1 MPVASGHLIFYLDR
15 VVSGA
20 GGSQHC
26 SGACFV
32 QGSERMIMKV
42 TVENQSSVKKV
53 MHIEVPEA
61 DVIRALDDAYKT
73 LKKTA
78 KVKGFRPGK
87 TPRGVLERLYKKDV
101 NADVTGKLIQDA
113 YVDALKETEL
123 KVVGSPTVD
132 PPELPAT
139 GDYCFDAAVEVQ
151 PEIADIDFTGLK
163 LKKTLYQAS
172 DEEVE
177 VQIQMM
183 QKNLAKRE
191 PIDEER
197 PARADD
203 FVQVDYEGFKDGK
216 PFEET
221 KKTENFVIKLGDG
234 HISEDFDKGVIGMN
248 PGEEKE
254 VTASFPDDYF
264 NKKLAGHTVDFKVKL
279 NEIRKEVLPEIDDE
293 MAKQLG
299 PFTTLD
305 EVREKIRENL
315 TQGYDKRIEQE
326 LNEQIFSQILEKV
339 EFEVPDVMVDYEL
352 NGIIADAERSFS
364 YHNKTF
370 EEAGISRESLA
381 EKYRGTAE
389 KQVRRQLILGQII
402 QQEKMELAEED
413 LEKGFE
419 EMAASYNQ
427 PVDVVKGIYGNS
439 GDKLELFKH
448 ALLEKQAIKLIMER
462 NEIESVEPEKA
473 APEA

>member
-1 MPVASGHLIFYLDR
+1 
-15 VVSGA
+15 
-20 GGSQHC
+20 
-26 SGACFV
+26 
-32 QGSERMIMKV
+32 MKV
-42 TVENQSSVKKV
+42 TVEDRSSVKKV
-53 MHIEVPEA
+53 LHIEIPEA
-61 DVIRALDDAYKT
+61 DVKHALDEAYQT

-113 YVDALKETEL
+113 YVDALKETKL

-132 PPELPAT
+132 PPELAGT
-139 GDYCFDAAVEVQ
+139 GDYSFDAEVEVQ
-151 PEIADIDFTGLK
+151 PEIADIGFENLK
-163 LKKTLYQAS
+163 LKKTLYKAS
-172 DEEVE
+172 DEEVD

-191 PIDEER
+191 PIDEAR
-197 PARADD
+197 PAQNGD

-216 PFEET
+216 PFEDT
-221 KKTENFVIKLGDG
+221 KKTENFVIKLGDA
-234 HISEDFDKGVIGMN
+234 HIAEDFDKGVVGMN
-248 PGEEKE
+248 PGDKKE
-254 VTASFPDDYF
+254 ITVSFPEDYF

-305 EVREKIRENL
+305 EVRDKIKENL
-315 TQGYDKRIEQE
+315 AQGYDKRIEQE
-326 LNEQIFSQILEKV
+326 LNEQIFSQILETTD
-339 EFEVPDVMVDYEL
+339 FEVPDVMVEYEL
-352 NGIIADAERSFS
+352 NSIIADAERSFS

-370 EEAGISRESLA
+370 EEAGISRESLT
-381 EKYRGTAE
+381 EKYRDTAE
-389 KQVRRQLILGQII
+389 KQVRRQLILGKII
-402 QQEKMELAEED
+402 QQEKMELADAD

-427 PVDVVKGIYGNS
+427 PVDVIKGFYGNS

-462 NEIESVEPEKA
+462 NEIESVEPEKE

>member
-1 MPVASGHLIFYLDR
+1 
-15 VVSGA
+15 
-20 GGSQHC
+20 
-26 SGACFV
+26 
-32 QGSERMIMKV
+32 MKV
-42 TVENQSSVKKV
+42 TVEDRSSVKKV
-53 MHIEVPEA
+53 LHIEIPEA
-61 DVIRALDDAYKT
+61 DVTRALDEAYQT

-87 TPRGVLERLYKKDV
+87 TPRGVLERLYRKDV
-101 NADVTGKLIQDA
+101 NADVAGKLIQDA

-123 KVVGSPTVD
+123 KVVGSPSVD
-132 PPELPAT
+132 PPDLAGK
-139 GDYCFDAAVEVQ
+139 GDYCFDAEVEVH
-151 PEIADIDFTGLK
+151 PEIADIGFTNLK
-163 LKKTLYQAS
+163 LKKTLYKAG
-172 DEEVE
+172 DEEVD

-191 PIDEER
+191 PIDEQR
-197 PARADD
+197 PAQNGD
-203 FVQVDYEGFKDGK
+203 FVQVDYEGFKDQK

-221 KKTENFVIKLGDG
+221 KKTENFVIKLGDA
-234 HISEDFDKGVIGMN
+234 HIADDFDKGVVGMN
-248 PGEEKE
+248 PGDEKE
-254 VTASFPDDYF
+254 ITVSFPDDYF

-305 EVREKIRENL
+305 EVRDKIRENL

-326 LNEQIFSQILEKV
+326 LNEQIFSQILETT
-339 EFEVPDVMVDYEL
+339 EFEVPDVMVEYEL
-352 NGIIADAERSFS
+352 NSIIADAERSFS

-381 EKYRGTAE
+381 EKYRDTAV
-389 KQVRRQLILGQII
+389 KQVRRQLILGKII
-402 QQEKMELAEED
+402 QQEKMELADED

-419 EMAASYNQ
+419 EMAATYDQ
-427 PVDVVKGIYGNS
+427 PVDVIKGFYGNS

-462 NEIESVEPEKA
+462 NEIESVEPEKE

>member
-1 MPVASGHLIFYLDR
+1 
-15 VVSGA
+15 
-20 GGSQHC
+20 
-26 SGACFV
+26 
-32 QGSERMIMKV
+32 MKV
-42 TVENQSSVKKV
+42 TVEDRSSVKKV
-53 MHIEVPEA
+53 LHIEIPEA
-61 DVIRALDDAYKT
+61 DVTRALDEAYQT

-101 NADVTGKLIQDA
+101 NADVAGKLIQDA

-123 KVVGSPTVD
+123 KVVGSPSVD
-132 PPELPAT
+132 PPDLAGK
-139 GDYCFDAAVEVQ
+139 GDYCFDAEVEVH
-151 PEIADIDFTGLK
+151 PEIADIGFTNLK
-163 LKKTLYQAS
+163 LKKTLYKAG
-172 DEEVE
+172 DEEVD

-191 PIDEER
+191 PIDEQR
-197 PARADD
+197 PAQNGD
-203 FVQVDYEGFKDGK
+203 FVQVDYEGFKDEK

-221 KKTENFVIKLGDG
+221 KKTENFVIKLGDA
-234 HISEDFDKGVIGMN
+234 HIADDFDKGVVGMN
-248 PGEEKE
+248 PGDEKE
-254 VTASFPDDYF
+254 ITVSFSDDYF

-305 EVREKIRENL
+305 EVRDKIRENL

-326 LNEQIFSQILEKV
+326 LNEQIFSQILETT
-339 EFEVPDVMVDYEL
+339 EFEVPEVMVQNEL
-352 NGIIADAERSFS
+352 NSIIADAERSFS

-381 EKYRGTAE
+381 EKYRDTAE
-389 KQVRRQLILGQII
+389 KQVRRQLILGKII
-402 QQEKMELAEED
+402 QQEKMELADED

-419 EMAASYNQ
+419 EMAATYDQ
-427 PVDVVKGIYGNS
+427 PVDVIKGFYGNS

-462 NEIESVEPEKA
+462 NEIESVEPQKE
-473 APEA
+473 APEKSE

>member
-1 MPVASGHLIFYLDR
+1 
-15 VVSGA
+15 
-20 GGSQHC
+20 
-26 SGACFV
+26 
-32 QGSERMIMKV
+32 MKV
-42 TVENQSSVKKV
+42 TVEDRSSVKKV
-53 MHIEVPEA
+53 LHIEVPEA
-61 DVIRALDDAYKT
+61 DVKRALDEAYQT

-113 YVDALKETEL
+113 YVDALKETKL

-132 PPELPAT
+132 PPELAGT
-139 GDYCFDAAVEVQ
+139 GDYGFDAEVEVH
-151 PEIADIDFTGLK
+151 PEIADIGFTNLK
-163 LKKTLYQAS
+163 LKKTLYKAS
-172 DEEVE
+172 DEEVD

-191 PIDEER
+191 PIDEAR
-197 PARADD
+197 PAQNSD

-216 PFEET
+216 PFEDT
-221 KKTENFVIKLGDG
+221 KKTENFVIKLGDA
-234 HISEDFDKGVIGMN
+234 HIAEDFDKGVVGMN
-248 PGEEKE
+248 PGDEKE
-254 VTASFPDDYF
+254 ITVSFPDDYF

-305 EVREKIRENL
+305 EVRDKIKENL

-326 LNEQIFSQILEKV
+326 LNEQIFGQILEKTD
-339 EFEVPDVMVDYEL
+339 FEVPDVMVEYEL
-352 NGIIADAERSFS
+352 NSIIADAERSFS

-381 EKYRGTAE
+381 EKYRDTAE
-389 KQVRRQLILGQII
+389 KQVRRQLILGKII
-402 QQEKMELAEED
+402 QQEKMELADAD

-419 EMAASYNQ
+419 EMAATYNQ
-427 PVDVVKGIYGNS
+427 PVDVIKGFYGNS

-462 NEIESVEPEKA
+462 NEIESVEPEKE
-473 APEA
+473 APEAS

>member
-1 MPVASGHLIFYLDR
+1 
-15 VVSGA
+15 
-20 GGSQHC
+20 
-26 SGACFV
+26 
-32 QGSERMIMKV
+32 MKV
-42 TVENQSSVKKV
+42 TVEDRSSVKK
-53 MHIEVPEA
+53 MLHIEIPEA
-61 DVIRALDDAYKT
+61 DVKRALDEAYQT

-87 TPRGVLERLYKKDV
+87 TPRGVLERLYRKDV

-113 YVDALKETEL
+113 YVDALKETKL
-123 KVVGSPTVD
+123 KVVGSPTLD
-132 PPELPAT
+132 PPDLAGT
-139 GDYCFDAAVEVQ
+139 GDYCFDAEVEVH
-151 PEIADIDFTGLK
+151 PEIADIGFENLK
-163 LKKTLYQAS
+163 LKKTLYEAS
-172 DEEVE
+172 DEEVD

-197 PARADD
+197 PAQNGD

-216 PFEET
+216 PFEDT
-221 KKTENFVIKLGDG
+221 KKTENFVIKLGDA
-234 HISEDFDKGVIGMN
+234 HIAEDFDKGVVGMN
-248 PGEEKE
+248 PGDEKE
-254 VTASFPDDYF
+254 ITVSFPEDYF

-305 EVREKIRENL
+305 EVRDKIRENL

-326 LNEQIFSQILEKV
+326 LNEQIFSQILETTD
-339 EFEVPDVMVDYEL
+339 FEVPDVMVEYEL
-352 NGIIADAERSFS
+352 NSIIADAERSFS

-370 EEAGISRESLA
+370 EEAGITRESLT
-381 EKYRGTAE
+381 EKYRDTAE
-389 KQVRRQLILGQII
+389 KQVRRQLILGKII
-402 QQEKMELAEED
+402 QQEKMELADAD

-419 EMAASYNQ
+419 EMAATYNQ
-427 PVDVVKGIYGNS
+427 PVDVIKGFYGNS

-462 NEIESVEPEKA
+462 NEIESVEPEKE
-473 APEA
+473 APEASE

>member
-1 MPVASGHLIFYLDR
+1 MN
-15 VVSGA
+15 
-20 GGSQHC
+20 
-26 SGACFV
+26 
-32 QGSERMIMKV
+32 MKV
-42 TVENQSSVKKV
+42 TVEDRSSVKKV
-53 MHIEVPEA
+53 LHIEIPEA
-61 DVIRALDDAYKT
+61 DVTRALDDAYQT

-123 KVVGSPTVD
+123 KVVGSPVVD
-132 PPELPAT
+132 PPELAGK
-139 GDYCFDAAVEVQ
+139 GDYRFDAEVEVH
-151 PEIADIDFTGLK
+151 PEIAEIGFTNLK
-163 LKKTLYQAS
+163 LKKTLYKAS
-172 DEEVE
+172 DEEVD

-191 PIDEER
+191 PIDEQR
-197 PARADD
+197 PAQTGD
-203 FVQVDYEGFKDGK
+203 FAQVDYEGFKDGK
-216 PFEET
+216 PFEDT
-221 KKTENFVIKLGDG
+221 KKTENFVIKLGDA
-234 HISEDFDKGVIGMN
+234 HIAEDFDKGVVGMN
-248 PGEEKE
+248 PGDEKE
-254 VTASFPDDYF
+254 ITVSFPDDYF

-305 EVREKIRENL
+305 EVRDKIKENL

-326 LNEQIFSQILEKV
+326 LNEQIFGQILEKTD
-339 EFEVPDVMVDYEL
+339 FEVPDVMVEYEL
-352 NGIIADAERSFS
+352 NSIIADAERSFS

-381 EKYRGTAE
+381 EKYRDTAE
-389 KQVRRQLILGQII
+389 KQVRRQLILGKII
-402 QQEKMELAEED
+402 QQEKMELADAD

-419 EMAASYNQ
+419 EMAATYNQ
-427 PVDVVKGIYGNS
+427 PVDVIKGFYGNS

-462 NEIESVEPEKA
+462 NEIESVEPEKE
-473 APEA
+473 APEAS

>member
-1 MPVASGHLIFYLDR
+1 
-15 VVSGA
+15 
-20 GGSQHC
+20 
-26 SGACFV
+26 
-32 QGSERMIMKV
+32 MKV
-42 TVENQSSVKKV
+42 TVEDRSTVKKLL
-53 MHIEVPEA
+53 HIEVPEA
-61 DVIRALDDAYKT
+61 DVKRALDEAYQS

-113 YVDALKETEL
+113 YVDALKETKL
-123 KVVGSPTVD
+123 KVVGSPSVD
-132 PPELPAT
+132 PPELTAT
-139 GDYCFDAAVEVQ
+139 GDYCFDAEVEVH
-151 PEIADIDFTGLK
+151 PEIADIGFTNLK
-163 LKKTLYQAS
+163 LKKTLYKAS
-172 DEEVE
+172 DEEVD

-191 PIDEER
+191 PIDEAR
-197 PARADD
+197 PAQNGD
-203 FVQVDYEGFKDGK
+203 FVQVDYEGFKGGK
-216 PFEET
+216 PFEDT
-221 KKTENFVIKLGDG
+221 KKTENFVIKLGDA
-234 HISEDFDKGVIGMN
+234 HIAEDFDKGVVGMN
-248 PGEEKE
+248 PGDEKE
-254 VTASFPDDYF
+254 ITVSFPEDYF

-305 EVREKIRENL
+305 EVRDKIKENL

-326 LNEQIFSQILEKV
+326 LNEQIFSQILETTD
-339 EFEVPDVMVDYEL
+339 FEVPDVMVEYEL
-352 NGIIADAERSFS
+352 NSIIADAERSFS

-381 EKYRGTAE
+381 EKYRDTAE
-389 KQVRRQLILGQII
+389 KQVRRQLILGKII
-402 QQEKMELAEED
+402 EQEKMELADED

-419 EMAASYNQ
+419 EMAATYNQ
-427 PVDVVKGIYGNS
+427 PVDVIKGFYGNS
-439 GDKLELFKH
+439 GDKLALFKH

-462 NEIESVEPEKA
+462 NEIESVEPEKE
-473 APEA
+473 APEASK

>member
-1 MPVASGHLIFYLDR
+1 
-15 VVSGA
+15 
-20 GGSQHC
+20 
-26 SGACFV
+26 
-32 QGSERMIMKV
+32 MKV
-42 TVENQSSVKKV
+42 TVEDRSSVKKV
-53 MHIEVPEA
+53 LHIEIPEA
-61 DVIRALDDAYKT
+61 DVKHALDEAYQT

-113 YVDALKETEL
+113 YVDALKETKL

-132 PPELPAT
+132 PPELAGT
-139 GDYCFDAAVEVQ
+139 GDYSFDAEVEVQ
-151 PEIADIDFTGLK
+151 PEIADIGFENLK
-163 LKKTLYQAS
+163 LKKTLYKAS
-172 DEEVE
+172 DEEVD

-191 PIDEER
+191 PIDEAR
-197 PARADD
+197 PTQNGD

-221 KKTENFVIKLGDG
+221 KKTENFVIKLGDA
-234 HISEDFDKGVIGMN
+234 HIAEDFDKGVVGMN
-248 PGEEKE
+248 PGDEKE
-254 VTASFPDDYF
+254 ITVSFPEDYF

-305 EVREKIRENL
+305 EVRDKIKENL
-315 TQGYDKRIEQE
+315 AQGYDKRIEQE
-326 LNEQIFSQILEKV
+326 LNEQIFSQILETTD
-339 EFEVPDVMVDYEL
+339 FEVPDVMVEYEL
-352 NGIIADAERSFS
+352 NSIIADAERSFS

-370 EEAGISRESLA
+370 EEAGISRESLT
-381 EKYRGTAE
+381 EKYRDTAE
-389 KQVRRQLILGQII
+389 KQVRRQLILGKII
-402 QQEKMELAEED
+402 QQEKMELADAD

-419 EMAASYNQ
+419 EMAVTYNQ
-427 PVDVVKGIYGNS
+427 PVDVIKGFYGNS

-462 NEIESVEPEKA
+462 NEIESVEPEKE

>member
-1 MPVASGHLIFYLDR
+1 
-15 VVSGA
+15 
-20 GGSQHC
+20 
-26 SGACFV
+26 
-32 QGSERMIMKV
+32 MKV
-42 TVENQSSVKKV
+42 TVEDRSSVKKV
-53 MHIEVPEA
+53 LHIEIPEA
-61 DVIRALDDAYKT
+61 DVTRALDEAYQT

-87 TPRGVLERLYKKDV
+87 TPRGVLERLYRKDV
-101 NADVTGKLIQDA
+101 NADVAGKLIQDA

-123 KVVGSPTVD
+123 KVVGSPSVD
-132 PPELPAT
+132 PPDLAGK
-139 GDYCFDAAVEVQ
+139 GDYCFDAEVEVH
-151 PEIADIDFTGLK
+151 PEIADIGFTNLK
-163 LKKTLYQAS
+163 LKKTLYKAG
-172 DEEVE
+172 DEEVD

-191 PIDEER
+191 PIDEQR
-197 PARADD
+197 PAQNGD
-203 FVQVDYEGFKDGK
+203 FVQVDYEGFKDEK

-221 KKTENFVIKLGDG
+221 KKTENFVIKLGDA
-234 HISEDFDKGVIGMN
+234 HIADDFDKGVVGMN
-248 PGEEKE
+248 PGDEKE
-254 VTASFPDDYF
+254 VTVSFPDDYF

-279 NEIRKEVLPEIDDE
+279 NEIRKEVLPDIDDE

-305 EVREKIRENL
+305 EVRDKIRENL

-326 LNEQIFSQILEKV
+326 LNEQIFSQILETT
-339 EFEVPDVMVDYEL
+339 EFEVPDVMVEYEL
-352 NGIIADAERSFS
+352 NSIIADAERSFS

-381 EKYRGTAE
+381 EKYRDTAE
-389 KQVRRQLILGQII
+389 KQVRRQLILGKII
-402 QQEKMELAEED
+402 QQEKMELADED

-419 EMAASYNQ
+419 EMAATYDQ
-427 PVDVVKGIYGNS
+427 PVDVIKGFYGNS

-462 NEIESVEPEKA
+462 NEIESVEPEKE

>member
-1 MPVASGHLIFYLDR
+1 
-15 VVSGA
+15 
-20 GGSQHC
+20 
-26 SGACFV
+26 
-32 QGSERMIMKV
+32 MKV
-42 TVENQSSVKKV
+42 TVEDRSSVKKV
-53 MHIEVPEA
+53 LHIEIPEA
-61 DVIRALDDAYKT
+61 DVTRALDEAYQT

-87 TPRGVLERLYKKDV
+87 TPRGVLERVYKKDV
-101 NADVTGKLIQDA
+101 NADVAGKLIQDA

-123 KVVGSPTVD
+123 KVVGSPSVD
-132 PPELPAT
+132 PPDLAGK
-139 GDYCFDAAVEVQ
+139 GDYFFDAEVEVH
-151 PEIADIDFTGLK
+151 PEIADIGFTNLK
-163 LKKTLYQAS
+163 LKKTLYKAG
-172 DEEVE
+172 DEEVD

-191 PIDEER
+191 PIDEQR
-197 PARADD
+197 PAQNGD
-203 FVQVDYEGFKDGK
+203 FVQVDYEGFKDQK

-221 KKTENFVIKLGDG
+221 EKTENFVIKLGEA
-234 HISEDFDKGVIGMN
+234 HIADDFDKGVVGMN
-248 PGEEKE
+248 PGDEKE
-254 VTASFPDDYF
+254 ITVSFPDEYF

-305 EVREKIRENL
+305 EVRDKIRENL

-326 LNEQIFSQILEKV
+326 LNEQIFSQILETT
-339 EFEVPDVMVDYEL
+339 EFEVPDVMVEYEL
-352 NGIIADAERSFS
+352 NSIIADAERSFS

-381 EKYRGTAE
+381 EKYRDTAE
-389 KQVRRQLILGQII
+389 KQVRRQLILGKII
-402 QQEKMELAEED
+402 QQEKMELADED

-419 EMAASYNQ
+419 EMAATYDQ
-427 PVDVVKGIYGNS
+427 PVDVIKGFYGNS

-462 NEIESVEPEKA
+462 NEIESVEPEKE

>member
-1 MPVASGHLIFYLDR
+1 
-15 VVSGA
+15 
-20 GGSQHC
+20 
-26 SGACFV
+26 
-32 QGSERMIMKV
+32 MKV
-42 TVENQSSVKKV
+42 TVEDRSSVKKV
-53 MHIEVPEA
+53 LHIEIPEA
-61 DVIRALDDAYKT
+61 DVTRALDEAYQT

-87 TPRGVLERLYKKDV
+87 TPRGVLERLYRKDV
-101 NADVTGKLIQDA
+101 NADVAGKLIQDA

-123 KVVGSPTVD
+123 KVVGSPSVD
-132 PPELPAT
+132 PPDLAGK
-139 GDYCFDAAVEVQ
+139 GDYCFDAEVEVH
-151 PEIADIDFTGLK
+151 PEIADIGFTNLK
-163 LKKTLYQAS
+163 LKKTLYKAG
-172 DEEVE
+172 DEEVD

-191 PIDEER
+191 PIDEQR
-197 PARADD
+197 PAQNGD
-203 FVQVDYEGFKDGK
+203 FVQVDYEGFKDEK

-221 KKTENFVIKLGDG
+221 KKTENFVIKLGDA
-234 HISEDFDKGVIGMN
+234 HIADDFDKGVVGMN
-248 PGEEKE
+248 PGDEKE
-254 VTASFPDDYF
+254 ITVSFPDDYF

-305 EVREKIRENL
+305 EVRDKIRENL

-326 LNEQIFSQILEKV
+326 LNEQIFSQILETT
-339 EFEVPDVMVDYEL
+339 EFEVPDVMVQYEL
-352 NGIIADAERSFS
+352 DSIIADAERSFS

-381 EKYRGTAE
+381 EKYRDTAE
-389 KQVRRQLILGQII
+389 KQVRRQLILGKII
-402 QQEKMELAEED
+402 QQEKMELADED

-419 EMAASYNQ
+419 EMAATYDQ
-427 PVDVVKGIYGNS
+427 PVDVIKGFYGNS

-462 NEIESVEPEKA
+462 NEIESVEPEKE

>member
-1 MPVASGHLIFYLDR
+1 
-15 VVSGA
+15 
-20 GGSQHC
+20 
-26 SGACFV
+26 
-32 QGSERMIMKV
+32 MKV
-42 TVENQSSVKKV
+42 TVEDRSSVKKV
-53 MHIEVPEA
+53 MHIEIPQAEVT
-61 DVIRALDDAYKT
+61 RALDDAYKT

-101 NADVTGKLIQDA
+101 NADVVSKLIQDA

-132 PPELPAT
+132 PPELSSES
-139 GDYCFDAAVEVQ
+139 DYCFDAEVEVQ

-163 LKKTLYQAS
+163 LTKTQYAAS

-177 VQIQMM
+177 LQIKMM

-197 PARADD
+197 PAQTGD
-203 FVQVDYEGFKDGK
+203 FVQVDYEGFKDGR
-216 PFEET
+216 PFDET
-221 KKTENFVIKLGDG
+221 KKTENFVLKLGDG
-234 HISEDFDKGVIGMN
+234 HISADFDNGVIGMN
-248 PGEEKE
+248 PGDEKE
-254 VTASFPDDYF
+254 ITVSFPEDYF
-264 NKKLAGHTVDFKVKL
+264 NQKLAGHTVDFKVKL

-299 PFTTLD
+299 PFSTMD
-305 EVREKIRENL
+305 DVREKIKENL

-326 LNEQIFSQILEKV
+326 LNEQIFSQILEKT

-352 NGIIADAERSFS
+352 NHIISDAERSFS

-381 EKYRGTAE
+381 EKYRDTAK
-389 KQVRRQLILGQII
+389 KQVRRQLILGKII
-402 QQEKMELAEED
+402 EQEKMELSDEA
-413 LEKGFE
+413 LEAGFA
-419 EMAASYNQ
+419 EMAATYNQ
-427 PVDVVKGIYGNS
+427 PVDVVKGIYQNS
-439 GDKLELFKH
+439 GDKLDLFKH
-448 ALLEKQAIKLIMER
+448 ALLEKEAIKLIMER
-462 NEIESVEPEKA
+462 NEIELVEPEKA
-473 APEA
+473 PAETTE

>member
-1 MPVASGHLIFYLDR
+1 
-15 VVSGA
+15 
-20 GGSQHC
+20 
-26 SGACFV
+26 
-32 QGSERMIMKV
+32 MKV
-42 TVENQSSVKKV
+42 TVEDRSSVKKV
-53 MHIEVPEA
+53 LHIEIPEA
-61 DVIRALDDAYKT
+61 DVKHALDEAYQT

-113 YVDALKETEL
+113 YVGALKETKL

-132 PPELPAT
+132 PPELAGT
-139 GDYCFDAAVEVQ
+139 GDYSFDAEVEVQ
-151 PEIADIDFTGLK
+151 PEIADIGFENLK
-163 LKKTLYQAS
+163 LKKTLYKAS
-172 DEEVE
+172 DEEVD

-191 PIDEER
+191 PIDEAR
-197 PARADD
+197 PTQNGD

-216 PFEET
+216 PFEDT
-221 KKTENFVIKLGDG
+221 KKTENFVIRLGDA
-234 HISEDFDKGVIGMN
+234 HIAEDFDKGVVGMN
-248 PGEEKE
+248 PGDEKE
-254 VTASFPDDYF
+254 ITVSFPEDYF

-305 EVREKIRENL
+305 EVRDKIKENL
-315 TQGYDKRIEQE
+315 AQGYDKRTEQE
-326 LNEQIFSQILEKV
+326 LNEQIFSQILETTD
-339 EFEVPDVMVDYEL
+339 FEVPDVMVEYEL
-352 NGIIADAERSFS
+352 NSIIADAERSFS

-370 EEAGISRESLA
+370 EEAGISRESLT
-381 EKYRGTAE
+381 EKYRDTAE
-389 KQVRRQLILGQII
+389 KQVRRQLILGKII
-402 QQEKMELAEED
+402 QQEKVELADAD

-419 EMAASYNQ
+419 EMAATYNQ
-427 PVDVVKGIYGNS
+427 PVDVIKGFYGNS

-448 ALLEKQAIKLIMER
+448 ALLEKQVIKLIMER
-462 NEIESVEPEKA
+462 NEIESVEPEKE
-473 APEA
+473 APEASK

>member
-1 MPVASGHLIFYLDR
+1 
-15 VVSGA
+15 
-20 GGSQHC
+20 
-26 SGACFV
+26 
-32 QGSERMIMKV
+32 MIMKV
-42 TVENQSSVKKV
+42 TVEDRSSVKKV
-53 MHIEVPEA
+53 MHIEIPEA
-61 DVIRALDDAYKT
+61 DVTRELDDAYKT

-113 YVDALKETEL
+113 YVAALKETEL
-123 KVVGSPTVD
+123 KVVGSPKVE
-132 PPELPAT
+132 PPELKA
-139 GDYCFDAAVEVQ
+139 GAAYHFDADVEVQ
-151 PEIADIDFTGLK
+151 PEIADIDYTGLK

-197 PARADD
+197 PAQDGD

-216 PFEET
+216 PFEDT
-221 KKTENFVIKLGDG
+221 QKTENFVIKLGDG

-248 PGEEKE
+248 PGDEKE
-254 VTASFPDDYF
+254 ITASFPDDYF

-305 EVREKIRENL
+305 EVREKIKENL

-339 EFEVPDVMVDYEL
+339 EFEVPDVMVEHEL

-381 EKYRGTAE
+381 EKYRETAE
-389 KQVRRQLILGQII
+389 KQVRRQLILGRIV
-402 QQEKMELAEED
+402 QQEKMELADED

-419 EMAASYNQ
+419 EMAATYNQ
-427 PVDVVKGIYGNS
+427 PVDVVKNVYANS
-439 GDKLELFKH
+439 GDQLALFKH
-448 ALLEKQAIKLIMER
+448 ALLEKQAIKLIMEK
-462 NEIESVEPEKA
+462 NEIESVEPEKPA
-473 APEA
+473 AE

>member
-1 MPVASGHLIFYLDR
+1 
-15 VVSGA
+15 
-20 GGSQHC
+20 
-26 SGACFV
+26 
-32 QGSERMIMKV
+32 MKV
-42 TVENQSSVKKV
+42 TVEDRSSVKKV
-53 MHIEVPEA
+53 MHIEIPEA
-61 DVIRALDDAYKT
+61 DVTRALDEAYRT

-123 KVVGSPTVD
+123 KVVGSPVVD
-132 PPELPAT
+132 PPELDPKGPYT
-139 GDYCFDAAVEVQ
+139 FDAEVEVH

-172 DEEVE
+172 DEEID
-177 VQIQMM
+177 VQIKMM

-197 PARADD
+197 PAQTGD

-216 PFEET
+216 PFDET

-234 HISEDFDKGVIGMN
+234 HITEDFDKGVEGMN
-248 PGEEKE
+248 PGDEKE
-254 VTASFPDDYF
+254 ITVTFPEDYF
-264 NKKLAGHTVDFKVKL
+264 NKKLAGHTVDFKVTL

-299 PFTTLD
+299 PFSTMD

-315 TQGYDKRIEQE
+315 TQGYDKRSEQE
-326 LNEQIFSQILEKV
+326 LNEQIFGQILEKTD
-339 EFEVPDVMVDYEL
+339 FEVPDTMVEYEL
-352 NGIIADAERSFS
+352 NHIIADAERSFS

-370 EEAGISRESLA
+370 EEAGISRESLS
-381 EKYRGTAE
+381 EKYRDTAE
-389 KQVRRQLILGQII
+389 KQVRRQLILGKII
-402 QQEKMELAEED
+402 DQEKMELADED
-413 LEKGFE
+413 LEKGYE
-419 EMAASYNQ
+419 EMAANYNQ
-427 PVDVVKGIYGNS
+427 PVDVIKGIYGNS
-439 GDKLELFKH
+439 GDKLALFKH
-448 ALLEKQAIKLIMER
+448 ALLEKQAIKLILER
-462 NEIESVEPEKA
+462 NEIESAAPEKA
-473 APEA
+473 ASEAEK

>member
-1 MPVASGHLIFYLDR
+1 
-15 VVSGA
+15 
-20 GGSQHC
+20 
-26 SGACFV
+26 
-32 QGSERMIMKV
+32 MKV
-42 TVENQSSVKKV
+42 TVEDRSSVKKV
-53 MHIEVPEA
+53 MHIEIPEA
-61 DVIRALDDAYKT
+61 DVTRELDDAYKT

-87 TPRGVLERLYKKDV
+87 TPRSVLERIYKKDV
-101 NADVTGKLIQDA
+101 SADVTGKLIQDA
-113 YVDALKETEL
+113 YMEALKETEL
-123 KVVGSPTVD
+123 KVIGSPKVD
-132 PPELPAT
+132 PPELENGAA
-139 GDYCFDAAVEVQ
+139 YRFDAEVEVQ
-151 PEIADIDFTGLK
+151 PEIADIEFTGLK

-172 DEEVE
+172 DEEVD
-177 VQIQMM
+177 VQVQMM

-197 PARADD
+197 PAQEGD

-221 KKTENFVIKLGDG
+221 QKTDNFVIKLGDG
-234 HISEDFDKGVIGMN
+234 HISEDFDNGVIGMN
-248 PGEEKE
+248 PGDEKE
-254 VTASFPDDYF
+254 ITASFPDDYF
-264 NKKLAGHTVDFKVKL
+264 NKKLAGHTVDFAVKL

-293 MAKQLG
+293 LAKQLG

-305 EVREKIRENL
+305 EVRGKIKDNL

-370 EEAGISRESLA
+370 EEAGISRESLS
-381 EKYRGTAE
+381 EKYRETAE
-389 KQVRRQLILGQII
+389 KQVRRQLILGQIV
-402 QQEKMELAEED
+402 QQEKMELADED

-419 EMAASYNQ
+419 EMAATYNQ
-427 PVDVVKGIYGNS
+427 PVDVIKGVYGNS

-448 ALLEKQAIKLIMER
+448 ALLEKQAIKLIMDR
-462 NEIESVEPEKA
+462 NEIESVEPEKT

>member
-42 TVENQSSVKKV
+42 TVEDQSSVKKV
-53 MHIEVPEA
+53 LHIEIPEA